1 MIKKGYIMPILQV
14 KLPSQYGYLNHLRDV
29 NYPFNKTLNHLI
41 MTIGDLKSV
50 LGYNT
55 LDTFGYIDA
64 HLCLGRPIHTDV
76 SSYSEPFVF
85 RTQILTDSG
94 SLLYDDELM
103 SNKIINQKL
112 MDLILRMSS
121 IYDTSLISYSYLIR
135 QLITD
140 LTSDSVSQMPQY
152 ICNNT
157 STDTVSHI
165 VSSSASILKDSKPV
179 KPVKVKTKA
188 KGKRGRPRKQLVE
201 PSPST
206 SDEDKTSVSTTVRR
220 GSVSESQSS
229 VTSAITTHESSPSK
243 SDDLKMTIPSSN
255 PTSADLENDETVPVV
270 SDELESDTEE
280 TTPVTISNND
290 TEESSPVQF
299 QARKEFKFTDMP
311 DLNSSKKDDSENKGQ
326 TVQTNP
332 LLSSFL

>member
-152 ICNNT
+152 ICNT

-270 SDELESDTEE
+270 SDELELDTEE